1 MKRAAESPYFC
12 PSCGQKTLHEENGKK
27 LECTECS
34 FVFFKNVASAV
45 GVILEHQNR
54 ILLITR
60 ARDPGK
66 GLFDIPGGFC
76 DEWETPEETAK
87 REIKEELNLNIP
99 NPEYI
104 ASFPNRYLYKNIL
117 YHTMD
122 MIYLCR
128 LDSAA
133 GLKPEEEEVHHLEW
147 FSKEEIPLEKIAFP
161 SIRQALT
168 LYMERH
174 CHNVLSD
181 RTE

>member
-1 MKRAAESPYFC
+1 MNRQLESPYFC
-12 PSCGQKTLHEENGKK
+12 PACGKKSLHMEDEKK
-27 LECTECS
+27 LECTDCS

-45 GVILEHQNR
+45 GVILEHQNK

-66 GLFDIPGGFC
+66 GLFDVPGGFC
-76 DEWETPEETAK
+76 DEYETPEKTAE
-87 REIKEELNLNIP
+87 REILEELNLNISDFH
-99 NPEYI
+99 YI

-128 LDSAA
+128 PDSVS
-133 GLKPEEEEVHHLEW
+133 GLKPETEEVHHFEW

-161 SIRQALT
+161 SIRQALSI
-168 LYMERH
+168 YINGE
-174 CHNVLSD
+174 
-181 RTE
+181 